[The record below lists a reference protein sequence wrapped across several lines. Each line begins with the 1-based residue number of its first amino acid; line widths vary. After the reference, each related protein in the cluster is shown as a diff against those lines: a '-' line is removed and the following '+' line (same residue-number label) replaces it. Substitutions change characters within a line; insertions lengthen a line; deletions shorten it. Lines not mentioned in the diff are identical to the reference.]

1 MAGPVT
7 PTEPGVARIRV
18 GVVGLGSI
26 AERIYLPLLTRDERL
41 EVVGLVSRRTE
52 VLAAQA
58 RRYHVPA
65 AGTDLDA
72 LLARA
77 PEVVFIHAATHAH
90 PGLVRRCLR
99 AGVHVYVDKP
109 LAYDLETAQEL
120 AALADRHG
128 RLLAVGFN
136 RRFAPTYL
144 AARDWL
150 IEVGGPELIVAG
162 KHRAAVH
169 EQDARTAV
177 FDDLIH
183 LLDLLTWLSDA
194 ELDLTDA
201 QLQVDA
207 EGRFLLAVGGTRPA
221 GRTGPLGRFAMC
233 RTAGADTEAIT
244 LHGHGRSAQL
254 MGLEH
259 GHLQDHTGTRTIG
272 SDPWEPVATRRGFT
286 GLLDDVLAGLQN
298 PAGCRV
304 AATRVLGAHRLA
316 EQVLQSA
323 GPSPA

>member
-1 MAGPVT
+1 M
-7 PTEPGVARIRV
+7 
-18 GVVGLGSI
+18 VGLGSI

-77 PEVVFIHAATHAH
+77 PEVVFIHAATPAHAE
-90 PGLVRRCLR
+90 LVRRCLR

-109 LAYDLETAQEL
+109 LAYHIETAQEL

-150 IEVGGPELIVAG
+150 IDAGGPELVVAG

-183 LLDLLTWLSDA
+183 LLDLLTWFSDA
-194 ELDLTDA
+194 DLDLTDA

-221 GRTGPLGRFAMC
+221 GATGPLGRFAMC
-233 RTAGADTEAIT
+233 RTAGADTEAIA
-244 LHGHGRSAQL
+244 LHGHGHSAQL

-286 GLLDDVLAGLQN
+286 GLLDAVLAGLQN
-298 PAGCRV
+298 PAGCSV

-323 GPSPA
+323 GPSSA

>member
-1 MAGPVT
+1 MAGPVI
-7 PTEPGVARIRV
+7 PTGPGAPRIRI

-52 VLAAQA
+52 VLTAQA
-58 RRYHVPA
+58 RRYRVPA

-72 LLARA
+72 LLALA
-77 PEVVFIHAATHAH
+77 PEVVFIHASTRAH
-90 PGLVRRCLR
+90 PGLVRRCLQ
-99 AGVHVYVDKP
+99 AGTHVYVDKP
-109 LAYDLETAQEL
+109 LAYDLGTAREL

-150 IEVGGPELIVAG
+150 IEVGGPELVVAG

-183 LLDLLTWLSDA
+183 LLDLLTWFSDA

-233 RTAGADTEAIT
+233 RTAGADTEEIA
-244 LHGHGRSAQL
+244 LHGHGRSAHL
-254 MGLEH
+254 MGLES
-259 GHLQDHTGTRTIG
+259 GHLQDHTGTRIIG
-272 SDPWEPVATRRGFT
+272 TAPWEPVATRRGFT
-286 GLLDDVLAGLQN
+286 GLLDAVLAGVQD
-298 PAGCRV
+298 PAGCSV